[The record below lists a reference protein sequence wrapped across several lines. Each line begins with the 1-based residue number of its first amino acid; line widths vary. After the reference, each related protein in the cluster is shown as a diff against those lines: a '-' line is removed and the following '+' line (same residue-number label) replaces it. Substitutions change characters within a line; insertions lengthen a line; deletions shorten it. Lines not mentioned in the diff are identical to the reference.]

1 MTEQRVWLKASHRK
15 CAVSVWRR
23 QVVQVFVFKYITD
36 RQSQKMN
43 AILHT
48 RIVQNKLH
56 EQKLISRILLQW
68 RGGGFIWWECA
79 SNFLKCF
86 SACDSMWYK
95 VAQQA
100 SSVCKFLQ
108 DFPHTSAPPRA
119 TVIFFMNLYLCPR
132 PSACPGPSQLHTA
145 WFSQCHT
152 RSLHSQHC
160 GATKGFIQ
168 LFPHMQQHSPRPVNT
183 LWCVRS
189 VELAFNDQRLSC
201 GK

>member
-1 MTEQRVWLKASHRK
+1 MTEQREWLKASHRK

-119 TVIFFMNLYLCPR
+119 TVIFLWICTFALGPR
-132 PSACPGPSQLHTA
+132 PAQVHHSSTLPGFLSVTLEAFIPNTVEPQKALSNFFHTC
-145 WFSQCHT
+145 SST
-152 RSLHSQHC
+152 
-160 GATKGFIQ
+160 
-168 LFPHMQQHSPRPVNT
+168 PHD
-183 LWCVRS
+183 L
-189 VELAFNDQRLSC
+189 
-201 GK
+201 